1 MQVSPLSALTQI
13 GQGSA
18 NSTNNTIAGDFDT
31 FLKILTTQLQ
41 NQNPLEPL
49 DTNQFTQ
56 QLVQFSSVEQE
67 IKSNKNLEQ
76 LIALSGANAFT
87 GVVSYIGKE
96 VTAEGATTNL
106 SNGQAS
112 WSFSLT
118 KDAPSTN
125 LTIRNS
131 AGSIVKTESV
141 DGKFGAN
148 SFVWDGR
155 SDAGNAVPDGLYS
168 ITVEAKD
175 VDDNFVSATT
185 TVKGVVEGVDL
196 TSNEPLLRVNGTTV
210 KLSSVR
216 AIDQSPTP

>member
-1 MQVSPLSALTQI
+1 MDVSPLSALTEL

-18 NSTNNTIAGDFDT
+18 NNDNNSIAGDFDT

-67 IKSNKNLEQ
+67 IKTNKSLEQ

-96 VTAEGATTNL
+96 VTAEGATTSL

-112 WSFSLT
+112 WSFDLT
-118 KDAPSTN
+118 KDAPDTT

-131 AGSIVKTESV
+131 AGSIVKTENV
-141 DGKFGAN
+141 DGKFGEN

-155 SDAGNAVPDGLYS
+155 SDAGNAVPNGLYS
-168 ITVEAKD
+168 ITIEAKD
-175 VDDNFVSATT
+175 GDDNFVSATT
-185 TVKGVVEGVDL
+185 MVKGLVEGVDL
-196 TSNEPLLRVNGTTV
+196 TSNEPLLRVNGTTI
-210 KLSSVR
+210 KLSSVK
-216 AIDQSPTP
+216 AIEQSVTP

>member
-1 MQVSPLSALTQI
+1 MEVSPLSALTAL
-13 GQGSA
+13 GQTDTKNQ
-18 NSTNNTIAGDFDT
+18 NSIAGDFNT

-96 VTAEGATTNL
+96 VTAEGAATSL
-106 SNGQAS
+106 KDGRAS
-112 WSFSLT
+112 WSFTLP
-118 KDAPSTN
+118 KDAPDTK

-131 AGSIVKTESV
+131 IGTIVKTDSV
-141 DGKFGAN
+141 EGKFGAN
-148 SFVWDGR
+148 PFIWDGKTD
-155 SDAGNAVPDGLYS
+155 SGTTAPDGLYS

-175 VDDNFVSATT
+175 ADNNFIKATT
-185 TVKGVVEGVDL
+185 TVKGLVEGVDL
-196 TSNEPLLRVNGTTV
+196 TANEPLLKVNGSTI
-210 KLSSVR
+210 KLSSVK
-216 AIDQSPTP
+216 AINESTTP

>member
-1 MQVSPLSALTQI
+1 METSPLAALTAL
-13 GQGSA
+13 GQSNA
-18 NSTNNTIAGDFDT
+18 QNNNTIAGDFDT

-49 DTNQFTQ
+49 DTSQFTQ

-67 IKSNKNLEQ
+67 IRANRNLEQ

-87 GVVSYIGKE
+87 GVVGYIGKQ

-106 SNGQAS
+106 SSGTAS
-112 WSFSLT
+112 WSFTLT
-118 KDAPSTN
+118 KDAPDTT

-131 AGSIVKTESV
+131 VGAIVKTEQV

-148 SFVWDGR
+148 PYVWDGR
-155 SDAGNAVPDGLYS
+155 TDAGTTAPDGLYS

-175 VDDNFVSATT
+175 AEDNFVSATT
-185 TVKGVVEGVDL
+185 TVKGLVEGVDL
-196 TSNEPLLRVNGTTV
+196 TANEPLLRVNGTTI
-210 KLSSVR
+210 KLSGVR
-216 AIDQSPTP
+216 AIDQFAAP

>member
-1 MQVSPLSALTQI
+1 METSPLSALTSL
-13 GQGSA
+13 GQA
-18 NSTNNTIAGDFDT
+18 NASKKSTIAGDFDT

-96 VTAEGATTNL
+96 VTAEGSATNL
-106 SNGQAS
+106 NNGQAS
-112 WSFSLT
+112 WTFNLPQ
-118 KDAPSTN
+118 DAPVTK

-131 AGSIVKTESV
+131 VGTIVKTDSV
-141 DGKFGAN
+141 DGKFGTN
-148 SFVWDGR
+148 TFNWDGKTDTG
-155 SDAGNAVPDGLYS
+155 STAPDGLYS

-175 VDDNFVSATT
+175 ADSNFVKATT
-185 TVKGVVEGVDL
+185 IVKGRVDGVDL
-196 TSNEPLLRVNGTTV
+196 TANEPLLKVNGSTI
-210 KLSSVR
+210 KLSSVK
-216 AIDQSPTP
+216 AINQPAAP

>member
-1 MQVSPLSALTQI
+1 MPVSPLSALSQI

-18 NSTNNTIAGDFDT
+18 NKADSTIAGDFDT
-31 FLKILTTQLQ
+31 FLQLLTTQLQ

-49 DTNQFTQ
+49 DTNQFTE

-106 SNGQAS
+106 SDGKAS

-118 KDAPSTN
+118 KDAPDTT

-141 DGKFGAN
+141 AGKFGAN
-148 SFVWDGR
+148 PFVWDGR
-155 SDAGNAVPDGLYS
+155 SDAGNTVPNGLYTL
-168 ITVEAKD
+168 TVESKD
-175 VDDNFVSATT
+175 ADDNFVSATT

-196 TSNEPLLRVNGTTV
+196 TSNEPLLRVNGTTI
-210 KLSSVR
+210 KLSSVK
-216 AIDQSPTP
+216 AIDQTPTP

>member
-1 MQVSPLSALTQI
+1 METSPLAALTAL
-13 GQGSA
+13 GQTNA
-18 NSTNNTIAGDFDT
+18 QNNNNTIAGDFDT

-49 DTNQFTQ
+49 DTSQFTQ

-67 IKSNKNLEQ
+67 IRANRNLEQ

-87 GVVSYIGKE
+87 GVVGYIGKQ

-106 SNGQAS
+106 NNGTAS
-112 WSFSLT
+112 WTFTLT
-118 KDAPSTN
+118 QDAPDTT

-131 AGSIVKTESV
+131 AGAVVRSESV

-148 SFVWDGR
+148 PFIWDGR
-155 SDAGNAVPDGLYS
+155 TDAGNTAPGGLYS

-175 VDDNFVSATT
+175 AEDNFVSATT
-185 TVKGVVEGVDL
+185 TVKGLVEGVDL
-196 TSNEPLLRVNGTTV
+196 TANEPLLRVNGTTI
-210 KLSSVR
+210 KLSGVK
-216 AIDQSPTP
+216 AIDQPVVP

>member
-1 MQVSPLSALTQI
+1 MAVSPLSALTQL

-18 NSTNNTIAGDFDT
+18 NKTDNSIAGDFDT

-106 SNGQAS
+106 SDGQAS

-118 KDAPSTN
+118 KDAPSTT

-148 SFVWDGR
+148 AFAWDGR
-155 SDAGNAVPDGLYS
+155 SDAGNTVPDGLYS
-168 ITVEAKD
+168 LTVEAKD
-175 VDDNFVSATT
+175 VDDNFISATT

-196 TSNEPLLRVNGTTV
+196 TSNEPLLRVNGTTI
-210 KLSSVR
+210 KLSSVK
-216 AIDQSPTP
+216 AIDQTLTP

>member
-1 MQVSPLSALTQI
+1 METSPLSALTAL

-18 NSTNNTIAGDFDT
+18 QQNSTIAGDFDT

-67 IKSNKNLEQ
+67 IKTNKNLEQ

-96 VTAEGATTNL
+96 VTAEGAATNL
-106 SNGQAS
+106 ANGKAS
-112 WSFSLT
+112 WTFTLT
-118 KDAPSTN
+118 NDAPVTN
-125 LTIRNS
+125 ITIRNS
-131 AGSIVKTESV
+131 VGTIVKTETV
-141 DGKFGAN
+141 DGKFGTN
-148 SFVWDGR
+148 PYVWDGKNN
-155 SDAGNAVPDGLYS
+155 SGNPSPNGLYS

-175 VDDNFVSATT
+175 AEDNFVKATT
-185 TVKGVVEGVDL
+185 TVKGIVDGVDL
-196 TSNEPLLRVNGTTV
+196 TSNEPLLKVNGTTI
-210 KLSSVR
+210 KLSSVK
-216 AIDQSPTP
+216 AINQSLTP